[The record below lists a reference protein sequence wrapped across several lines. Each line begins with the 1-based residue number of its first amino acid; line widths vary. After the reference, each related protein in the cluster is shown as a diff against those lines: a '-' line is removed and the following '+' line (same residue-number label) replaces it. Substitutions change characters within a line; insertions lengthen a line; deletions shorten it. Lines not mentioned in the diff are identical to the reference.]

1 MRASLRRSDSE
12 LFSLVH
18 TPELETRSTK
28 YEMLSPSSEMASRIQ
43 DRTSIYELSSEESLL
58 PAPLARVARKS
69 QDEMDELFRHDAM
82 VLAKADGVKSERKT
96 PQIVVHLADQ
106 QRAAVRKPRRLRK
119 MEKVA
124 SLRELKLGNET
135 LDWD

>member
-1 MRASLRRSDSE
+1 
-12 LFSLVH
+12 
-18 TPELETRSTK
+18 
-28 YEMLSPSSEMASRIQ
+28 
-43 DRTSIYELSSEESLL
+43 
-58 PAPLARVARKS
+58 LARVARKS

-106 QRAAVRKPRRLRK
+106 HRAAVRKPRRLRK
-119 MEKVA
+119 MEKVT
-124 SLRELKLGNET
+124 SLRELKLGEET